1 MAADISRARAAQSG
15 RLSALRGLRTSG
27 GGGAPGGGGR
37 AAAAPLGGG
46 GPAPIACVL
55 PLSSSEQAVQ
65 RLVAS
70 PSGRSAAVIFE
81 DSTAQVHPLPGC
93 AALARATS
101 LMMPS
106 SVPCFV
112 LRASL
117 PRACFRSGSAIP
129 DAATVSPLALGAVTD
144 ACCLS
149 LAAPSGDLVVTT
161 GVATSLLTRLRVW
174 SVALRRALP
183 LEVQM
188 PDGITD
194 GGGAPQT
201 HVRDELLLPAPAF
214 GVKLAAYGDCSQ
226 AGDAMVAVRSA
237 VHGRAWVWRL
247 ELELE
252 SGGGGGEMAAVAV
265 AHLKLI
271 HELGGTA
278 KEHSAAAL
286 LLGGRG
292 TPRLVLGGAAGV
304 RWWAQQAPGA
314 SSSAADD
321 DAAAEFAGSRGCFAE
336 VREQERHQADEPA
349 EVKADGKGG
358 GDEGGEDF
366 YDDDDDDEVRAPV

>member
-1 MAADISRARAAQSG
+1 MGQSVDSQHTCSDLQQQLGRHRGRLRRPSRTHHRYRIYLASQRVPASPHPRAHMAADISRARAAQSG

-117 PRACFRSGSAIP
+117 PH
-129 DAATVSPLALGAVTD
+129 
-144 ACCLS
+144 S
-149 LAAPSGDLVVTT
+149 LA
-161 GVATSLLTRLRVW
+161 
-174 SVALRRALP
+174 
-183 LEVQM
+183 
-188 PDGITD
+188 
-194 GGGAPQT
+194 
-201 HVRDELLLPAPAF
+201 PA
-214 GVKLAAYGDCSQ
+214 
-226 AGDAMVAVRSA
+226 
-237 VHGRAWVWRL
+237 
-247 ELELE
+247 
-252 SGGGGGEMAAVAV
+252 
-265 AHLKLI
+265 
-271 HELGGTA
+271 
-278 KEHSAAAL
+278 SAAAVQHQTQSQSAHW
-286 LLGGRG
+286 RWARS
-292 TPRLVLGGAAGV
+292 PMPAAS
-304 RWWAQQAPGA
+304 A
-314 SSSAADD
+314 S
-321 DAAAEFAGSRGCFAE
+321 R
-336 VREQERHQADEPA
+336 RPA
-349 EVKADGKGG
+349 EIW
-358 GDEGGEDF
+358 
-366 YDDDDDDEVRAPV
+366 